1 MTGKERILRTLEF
14 NNPDR
19 IPVDL
24 WVLPAAR
31 MEYGEKLE
39 ALLDTHERDIVSLVG
54 PFDHGFTKEYYEY
67 GTFQDPWGSVW
78 TNIQPGIIGEV
89 KDPVFNEE
97 EYEGI
102 DAYRAPTEE
111 FLKQWEDYKGN
122 IEEQIKEIRKDGKFV
137 IGGWI
142 SLFERLQY
150 LRGTENLYC
159 DIAVEEEDMFKL
171 IDIVMGFQ
179 REYLKKWLEMD
190 IDAIAFGDDWGSQRS
205 LLISPEQWE
214 KIFKPLYKE
223 LIDMIKAAG
232 KKVFFHSD
240 GYIMDLYPE
249 FIEMGVD
256 AINSQLW
263 CMGVEKVAEKY
274 AGKITFW
281 GEISRQTTLPN
292 GTPEEIRECADK
304 MKALLCKNGGL
315 IGESEVN
322 RDVPLE
328 NIKAVLEAWNQE
340 G

>member
-14 NNPDR
+14 NTPDR

-39 ALLDTHERDIVSLVG
+39 ELLDTHERDIVSLVG

-67 GTFQDPWGSVW
+67 GTFKDPWGSVW
-78 TNIQPGIIGEV
+78 TNIQSGIIGEV
-89 KDPVFNEE
+89 KDPVFDGE

-102 DAYRAPTEE
+102 DTYQAPIKD
-111 FLKQWEDYKGN
+111 FLKQWKDYRDN
-122 IEEQIKEIRKDGKFV
+122 IEEQIKEIRKTGKFV

-179 REYLKKWLEMD
+179 REYLKKWLEMV
-190 IDAIAFGDDWGSQRS
+190 IDAVAFGDDWGSQRS
-205 LLISPEQWE
+205 LLISPEQWR

-223 LIDMIKAAG
+223 LIDMIKASG

-263 CMGVEKVAEKY
+263 CMGVENVAEKY

-292 GTPEEIRECADK
+292 GTPEEIQKCADT
-304 MKALLCKNGGL
+304 MKALLYKNGGL